1 VGKLK
6 ISQQRGS
13 YLTVTKSKRNHIG
26 FGVMDEKY
34 LAERHSMKN
43 SNYII
48 LYGPNGGVYE
58 SNELVR
64 YSEGGIKVGEKI
76 KMRVNPMEGFIE
88 WSNGATVL
96 CKYKNEKLKDTS
108 IEWIPFVNL
117 CDRGDTVRW
126 TIE

>member
-1 VGKLK
+1 
-6 ISQQRGS
+6 
-13 YLTVTKSKRNHIG
+13 
-26 FGVMDEKY
+26 
-34 LAERHSMKN
+34 MKN